1 MTTLRID
8 GRAACVPGSA
18 TILEAARGLG
28 IEIPT
33 LCHIPGLEAHGGC
46 RVCMVEVEGSK
57 TGFMPA
63 CATPVAEGMVV
74 RTDSPG
80 AVAMRKAVLEMI
92 LAEHSSDCFNC
103 KKSGA
108 CALHEYCRI
117 HGVVKVETGLEKKFR
132 KPDVSHP
139 FFNFDPDKCIL
150 CGKCVRTCESLQCSG
165 VIGFA
170 GRGRSARVAPDWGF
184 SFGASSC
191 VSCGNC
197 VAACPVGAL
206 MPRERHFPGYS
217 YVKRTRTICPYCGVG
232 CSIELL
238 TSGGRVVG
246 VDPADGPANK
256 GLLCVKGRFAYS
268 FVNHPERLTK
278 PLVRRDGVLV
288 EASWDEA
295 LGRVVDAFLRTRDGK
310 GPGSKA
316 AEGEGEGAVPRGP
329 HAIAGLSSARC
340 TNEENYLFQ
349 KLYRLAGH
357 TNNIDHCARL
367 CHASTVTG
375 LATTLGSGAMTD
387 PIEGIDLQDVIFVT
401 GSNTTE
407 THPVIGSRIKR
418 AAKRGATLIV
428 ADPRRTE
435 LAGLASI
442 HLELKPGTNVALY
455 NAMAAVIVDEE
466 LWNKEFV
473 ETRTEG
479 FDSWAK
485 ALADWSPERGAEV
498 CGVATEDIRRAARLY
513 AKAERAGI
521 FYAMGVT
528 QHSSGTDGVM
538 CLSNL
543 ALACGK
549 LGRPGCGINPLRG
562 QNNVQGACDMGCLP
576 GDLPG
581 YRKTSDPA
589 ALAAFSEAWG
599 APLSSERGLTST
611 EILDRAAEGGIGF
624 LHIMGENP
632 VLSEPDSNHVLHAL
646 GKVGFLV
653 VQDIFPTET
662 SALADVVLP
671 AACFA
676 EKDGTFTN
684 TERRVQRVRKALGA
698 PGEAKEDLDILAT
711 ILGRLGFSQT
721 EAGKSADASA
731 SFDTVV
737 STDAGAVF
745 DEMAAL
751 VPQYRG
757 ISYARLEGDG
767 IQWPCPDASHP
778 GTPILHVDRMTKGKG
793 LFVHAAWHPPRESED
808 DEYPVVF
815 TTGRNLYQYHTR
827 TMTGRI
833 DGLTRI
839 AGEHYVE
846 IHPETAALYGLAGG
860 DRATIASRRGS
871 LETIVRTRASVK
883 RGVAFM
889 PFHYAQAAANL
900 LTNGLALDPMA
911 KIPELKACAVRI
923 GKADSSS

>member
-8 GRAACVPGSA
+8 GRIASVPGSA
-18 TILEAARGLG
+18 TILDAAHCLG
-28 IEIPT
+28 IDIPT
-33 LCHIPGLEAHGGC
+33 LCHIPGLDAYGGC

-57 TGFMPA
+57 TGFLPA

-74 RTDSPG
+74 RTDS
-80 AVAMRKAVLEMI
+80 AAAIAMRKTVLEMI
-92 LAEHSSDCFNC
+92 LAEHPSDCFNC
-103 KKSGA
+103 KKMGA
-108 CALHEYCRI
+108 CSLHEQCRE
-117 HGVVKVETGLEKKFR
+117 HGVVKVESGLEKNLR
-132 KPDVSHP
+132 KPDTSHP

-150 CGKCVRTCESLQCSG
+150 CGKCVRTCESLQCSA
-165 VIGFA
+165 VLGFA
-170 GRGRSARVAPDWGF
+170 GRGGSSRISPDYGNT
-184 SFGASSC
+184 FGTSTC

-206 MPRERHFPGYS
+206 LPRDRRFPGYS

-232 CSIELL
+232 CSIDLL
-238 TSGGRVVG
+238 TSGGKVVG
-246 VDPADGPANK
+246 VDPADGPANR
-256 GLLCVKGRFAYS
+256 GLLCVKGRFAYN
-268 FVNHPERLTK
+268 FVHHPERLSK
-278 PLVRRDGVLV
+278 PLVRRDGALV

-295 LGRVVDAFLRTRDGK
+295 LGLVVDAFLRTRDGM
-310 GPGSKA
+310 GPQ
-316 AEGEGEGAVPRGP
+316 
-329 HAIAGLSSARC
+329 AIAALSSARC

-349 KLYRLAGH
+349 KLYRVAGR

-375 LATTLGSGAMTD
+375 LSTTLGSGAMTD
-387 PIEGIDLQDVIFVT
+387 PIEGIDIQDVIFVT
-401 GSNTTE
+401 GANTTE

-418 AAKRGATLIV
+418 AVSRGAILIV

-435 LAGLASI
+435 LAGLAAI

-455 NAMAAVIVDEE
+455 NAMAAVIVDEGLE
-466 LWNKEFV
+466 DSEFV

-479 FDSWAK
+479 FEAWK
-485 ALADWSPERGAEV
+485 RALAEPGIEEAARI
-498 CGVATEDIRRAARLY
+498 CGVDPEAIRAAARLY
-513 AKAERAGI
+513 ARAERAGI

-538 CLSNL
+538 SLSNL

-549 LGRPGCGINPLRG
+549 LGKPGCGINPLRG

-581 YRKTSDPA
+581 YRKVRDPEA
-589 ALAAFSEAWG
+589 RAAFSEAWG
-599 APLSSERGLTST
+599 VELSAERGLGST
-611 EILDRAAEGGIGF
+611 EIFDRAAGGGIGF

-632 VLSEPDSNHVLHAL
+632 VLSEPDSGHVAKAL
-646 GKVGFLV
+646 AKVGFLV

-662 SALADVVLP
+662 SAFADVVLP

-684 TERRVQRVRKALGA
+684 TERRVQRIRKAVEA
-698 PGEAKEDLDILAT
+698 PGEAREDLDILVDL
-711 ILGRLGFSQT
+711 LGRLGFP
-721 EAGKSADASA
+721 EAGWRGAVGVSVEGCAKAS
-731 SFDTVV
+731 
-737 STDAGAVF
+737 AVF

-757 ISYARLEGDG
+757 ISYARLGERG
-767 IQWPCPDASHP
+767 IQWPCPDPGHP
-778 GTPILHVDRMTKGKG
+778 GTPILHVGRMTRGKG
-793 LFVHAAWHPPRESED
+793 LFVHAAWHPPREVED
-808 DEYPVVF
+808 ADYPLVF

-839 AGEHYVE
+839 AGGHYVE
-846 IHPETAALYGLAGG
+846 IHPETAAAYGLGEG
-860 DRATIASRRGS
+860 DMAVISSRRGS
-871 LETIVRTRASVK
+871 LETMVRARTSVK

-889 PFHYAQAAANL
+889 PFHYAAAAANL
-900 LTNGLALDPMA
+900 LTNGKALDPEA
-911 KIPELKACAVRI
+911 KIPEFKACAVRI
-923 GKADSSS
+923 AKAELRG